1 MPAYPRPI
9 LALFASVAAACAPSP
24 AGSTHDCDLSQ
35 PHVVVG
41 TIDAHYAVGALA
53 AYTADGCVA
62 DRLSSTSGDAVV
74 RSTSERVWV
83 LNRTGGDAILGYG
96 HGVYDVP
103 ELELGAYRMDNPHD
117 LVRVGD
123 QLFLSLYE
131 RDELVVLDAA
141 DGSEV
146 GRVDLGPYADEDGVP
161 EADALVVKDGAVF
174 VALQRL
180 DRRND
185 LWMPAGDGKVL
196 RIDPDSLAVDGEWD
210 VSTNPKMTTFDGE
223 IVVMSGA
230 YSEADGLLE
239 VLRTDMPEGS
249 QVETVFTEEEL
260 QLDLGGGAAGVVLG
274 TAFEKGG
281 DSTIGCIDGSSWTT
295 ATTSA
300 SWFPEAVDARG
311 QGRGVVVAARKGWE
325 GPGAGGLWSVDHER
339 CEATDLGV
347 DLLLDPYSLAVVP

>member
-1 MPAYPRPI
+1 M
-9 LALFASVAAACAPSP
+9 VAAS
-24 AGSTHDCDLSQ
+24 DFR
-35 PHVVVG
+35 
-41 TIDAHYAVGALA
+41 VGALA

-83 LNRTGGDAILGYG
+83 LNRTGGDAILGYA

-146 GRVDLGPYADEDGVP
+146 GRVDLAPYADEDGVP

-174 VALQRL
+174 VALQRM

-196 RIDPDSLAVDGEWD
+196 RIDPVSLEVDGQWD
-210 VSTNPKMTTFDGE
+210 VSANPKMTTFDEE

-230 YSEADGLLE
+230 YFEADGRLE
-239 VLRTDMPEGS
+239 VLLTDMPDEAALEPVIS
-249 QVETVFTEEEL
+249 EEEL

-274 TAFEKGG
+274 TAFEEGG

-295 ATTSA
+295 ATTSV
-300 SWFPEAVDARG
+300 SWFTEAVDARD
-311 QGRGVVVAARKGWE
+311 QGRGVVVASRRAWGQ
-325 GPGAGGLWSVDHER
+325 GSGGLWSVDPES
-339 CEATDLGV
+339 CAATDLGV